1 MFMKRYII
9 TVRNTAV
16 AVSIGMITLIGSC
29 TKQLNL
35 SPVSNISDANY
46 WKTSSQFDAFVT
58 GVHTQF
64 RTDNANMQL
73 LGEMRADIFG
83 TDPGNLGA
91 FTGEATQGLERM
103 WLNTLTL
110 TATPVTN
117 FGGFY
122 YNIVQLNLLISE
134 LHTTTVVP
142 AANQSYY
149 LGIAYGMRA
158 FYYFQLLR
166 SWGGVVIQTDPVS
179 SFDISTLAKP
189 SSTAAQVTT
198 LIKADIDSSLN
209 NFGANYSFFTG
220 FGKAYWSKSATEML
234 EAEVYQWTSYRGG
247 GNADATTALNA
258 LNDIQSNVPALQL
271 VTANASVTGAV
282 SGSGLLT
289 PYASVFSS
297 ANRDNTEIIFA
308 SHYQFSSTVN
318 EATMSFVTTSF
329 APQTGL
335 ISNYYDSV
343 NNVQFNPN
351 TTGNWGGLLRAP
363 VKIATFRKFNPMD
376 TRALASIQPA
386 YNSVAGQYVIAGCF
400 TDKYQGEF
408 VAGNRSIDNDF
419 PIYRYADLLLLKA
432 EAEIILGT
440 DPSNEI
446 NLVRARA
453 YGANYNAATLGYP
466 NQPIDA
472 NPKEALLQERL
483 YEFVFEGK
491 RWYDL
496 VRLDPGGSYVFEHT
510 TAAQSYQL
518 LWPIDVTSLT
528 NNPALVQ
535 TPGYASN

>member
-1 MFMKRYII
+1 MKRYI
-9 TVRNTAV
+9 TAIAGCIAMV
-16 AVSIGMITLIGSC
+16 AAMSSC
-29 TKQLNL
+29 SKQLNL

-46 WKTSSQFDAFVT
+46 WQTSSQFDAFVT

-83 TDPGNLGA
+83 TDPGNLGS

-110 TATPVTN
+110 TTTPVTN

-134 LHTTTVVP
+134 LHSTTIVS

-166 SWGGVVIQTDPVS
+166 SWGGVLIQTAPVA
-179 SFDISTLAKP
+179 SFNISTLAKP
-189 SSTAAQVTT
+189 ASSAAQVTS

-209 NFGANYSFFTG
+209 NFGANYSFFPT
-220 FGKAYWSKSATEML
+220 FGKAYWSKPATEML
-234 EAEVYQWTSYRGG
+234 EAEVYLWTSYRGG

-258 LNDIQSNVPALQL
+258 LDDIQTNVPALHL
-271 VTANASVTGAV
+271 VTANTSVTGAV
-282 SGSGLLT
+282 PGSGLLT
-289 PYASVFSS
+289 PYARVFSS
-297 ANRDNTEIIFA
+297 ANRDNPEIIFA
-308 SHYQFSSTVN
+308 SHYLFSTTVN

-329 APQTGL
+329 VPQTGL
-335 ISNYYDSV
+335 ISNFYDSV
-343 NNVQFNPN
+343 NNLLFNPN

-363 VKIATFRKFNPMD
+363 VKIATFRQFNPLD

-386 YNSVAGQYVIAGCF
+386 YNSVSGQYVIAGCF
-400 TDKYQGEF
+400 TGKYQGEF
-408 VAGNRSIDNDF
+408 VAGNRAIDNDF

-446 NLVRARA
+446 NLVRTRA
-453 YGANYNAATLGYP
+453 YGANYNPATLGYP

-496 VRLDPGGSYVFEHT
+496 VRLDPNGSYVFEHT
-510 TAAQSYQL
+510 TATQAYQL
-518 LWPIDVTSLT
+518 LWPIDVTALT
-528 NNPALVQ
+528 NNPDLVQ
-535 TPGYASN
+535 NPGYASN

>member
-1 MFMKRYII
+1 MGLAIAAGL
-9 TVRNTAV
+9 T
-16 AVSIGMITLIGSC
+16 SC
-29 TKQLNL
+29 KKQLNL
-35 SPVSNISDANY
+35 SPISNISNANY
-46 WKTSSQFDAFVT
+46 WQTSSQFDAFVT
-58 GVHTQF
+58 GIHTQF
-64 RTDNANMQL
+64 RTDNANMQE

-83 TDPGNLGA
+83 TDPGNLGS
-91 FTGEATQGLERM
+91 FTGEATQGLERT

-134 LHTTTVVP
+134 LHNTTVVP

-166 SWGGVVIQTDPVS
+166 SWGGVVIQTAPVT

-189 SSTAAQVTT
+189 ASTAAQVTT
-198 LIKADIDSSLN
+198 LIKSDVDSSLT
-209 NFGANYSFFTG
+209 NFGSNYAFFTG
-220 FGKAYWSKSATEML
+220 FGKTYWSKAATEML
-234 EAEVYQWTSYRGG
+234 EAEVYLWTSYRGG
-247 GNADATTALNA
+247 GTADATTALNA
-258 LNDIQSNVPALQL
+258 LNDIQTNIPSLQL
-271 VTANASVTGAV
+271 ITTNTSVTGAV

-297 ANRDNTEIIFA
+297 ANRDNAEIIFA
-308 SHYQFSSTVN
+308 SHYLYSTTVN
-318 EATMSFVTTSF
+318 EATMSFVTSSF
-329 APQTGL
+329 VPQTGL

-343 NNVQFNPN
+343 NHVPFNSN

-363 VKIATFRKFNPMD
+363 VKIATFRQFNPLD

-386 YNSVAGQYVIAGCF
+386 YTYGGGTYTIAGCF
-400 TDKYQGEF
+400 ADKYQGEF
-408 VAGNRSIDNDF
+408 VAGNRAIDNDF

-432 EAEIILGT
+432 EAELALGT

-446 NLVRARA
+446 NQVRARA

-466 NQPIDA
+466 NEPIDA

-496 VRLDPGGSYVFEHT
+496 VRLDPNGSYVFEHT
-510 TAAQSYQL
+510 TATQPYEL
-518 LWPIDVTSLT
+518 LWPIDVTALT
-528 NNPALVQ
+528 NNPDLVQ
-535 TPGYASN
+535 NPGYASN